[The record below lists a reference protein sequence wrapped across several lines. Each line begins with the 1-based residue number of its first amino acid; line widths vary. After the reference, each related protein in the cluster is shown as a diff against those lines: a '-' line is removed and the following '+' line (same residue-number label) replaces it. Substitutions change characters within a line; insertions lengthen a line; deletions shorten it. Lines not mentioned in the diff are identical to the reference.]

1 MRLSLTLSTNR
12 NHDQWEFFRLETTRF
27 LAEQEITKTWLL
39 LS

>member
-12 NHDQWEFFRLETTRF
+12 NHDQREFFKLETTRF
-27 LAEQEITKTWLL
+27 LANKKPNTWLL